1 MNLLVVDSVD
11 FPFGGAHSVHVDL
24 FMKGLIENDEN
35 AFLIIPYG
43 KKREALAASK
53 KKYGHFD
60 GVPYYF
66 VRESKSIKKG
76 FRFID
81 NFIAVIKTAGLI
93 YKRRK
98 KNKADAVIIGGIVDI
113 LRDAPVILTCAVL
126 RIPLYFWLVEKASLN
141 EDHRG
146 LTGFLNYKSQQL
158 SEWLFPKFAS
168 GLIVISDNLKT
179 FYKKS
184 ISESKILINPILV
197 SDNIFKTIDR
207 NEYETTKKN
216 LEKTYAGK
224 RILVYSGTFGEKD
237 GLYYLVEAF
246 AEVVKTYPDTVFIM
260 TGKGFGDDLMNRIKK
275 HIKDHGVEDKVNMVG
290 FVNAVELLCYNT
302 MANVLFVCRSNS
314 PYANHGFPWKLG
326 EYCMTE
332 KPIIA
337 TRVSDIADYFVDNE
351 SLFIV
356 EPNNPQAIAEK
367 TKYIFEHYEAALE
380 VGKKSKAVALKTFNY
395 FEKATEVA
403 NFIKKTK
410 K

>member
-24 FMKGLIENDEN
+24 FMKGLMENDEN

-53 KKYGHFD
+53 KNYGHFD

-98 KNKADAVIIGGIVDI
+98 KKKADAVIIGGIVDI

-146 LTGFLNYKSQQL
+146 FTGFLNYKSQQL

-168 GLIVISDNLKT
+168 GLIVISNNLKT

-184 ISESKILINPILV
+184 FPENKILINPILV

-207 NEYETTKKN
+207 NEYEIVKQN

-224 RILVYSGTFGEKD
+224 QILVYSGTFGEKD
-237 GLYYLVEAF
+237 GLYYLIEAF
-246 AEVVKTYPDTVFIM
+246 AEVVKTYPDSIFIM
-260 TGKGFGDDLMNRIKK
+260 TGKGFGDDLMNKIKK
-275 HIKDHGVEDKVNMVG
+275 HIKVHGVEDKVKMVG
-290 FVNAVELLCYNT
+290 FVSAVELLCYNT

-337 TRVSDIADYFVDNE
+337 TRVSDIADYFADNE

-356 EPNNPQAIAEK
+356 EPNNSKAIAEK
-367 TKYIFEHYEAALE
+367 TKYIFEHYDTALE

-403 NFIKKTK
+403 DFINKTK